1 MCRKQDT
8 YKPDT
13 NLRISSDVGISP
25 ISAPTRSG
33 VVSRYVFG
41 QNKCCSRNWCIV
53 CPLLTANNTRKN
65 IVEVGA
71 ANILCIDHSRLNY
84 IKSYQLQKYFMYW
97 YFNRGGHSA
106 LTTTTAA
113 IDVLAR
119 NFKKIQNTGNV
130 RAVRGR
136 QSVIA
141 WICGICL
148 PRFWTNSP
156 RRYAEDFNRLDGNWV
171 KYNARLEQYIS
182 PPYTANPTVAE
193 TPSSLHVNE

>member
-8 YKPDT
+8 HKPDT

-119 NFKKIQNTGNV
+119 NLKKYKT
-130 RAVRGR
+130 REM
-136 QSVIA
+136 SVQFEA
-141 WICGICL
+141 GKVS
-148 PRFWTNSP
+148 SP
-156 RRYAEDFNRLDGNWV
+156 EYVEFASQGSEQIRRDDMLKTSTD
-171 KYNARLEQYIS
+171 S
-182 PPYTANPTVAE
+182 TAIG
-193 TPSSLHVNE
+193 